1 MLFLCNKKFNPNLS
15 DLHSGEF
22 FGHFVGYLRGLL
34 DRIAPSLTEAE
45 RASAP
50 LAVERAVAEAMARS
64 QASLMRKVEDL
75 SSRVEEQKQE
85 AMKEWQEQIRQEE
98 ERIAAEVAKVWP
110 NAKARIAERE
120 QVNVRQCRR

>member
-1 MLFLCNKKFNPNLS
+1 
-15 DLHSGEF
+15 
-22 FGHFVGYLRGLL
+22 
-34 DRIAPSLTEAE
+34 
-45 RASAP
+45 
-50 LAVERAVAEAMARS
+50 
-64 QASLMRKVEDL
+64 MRKVEDL

-120 QVNVRQCRR
+120 QVKRQLASVTEEQVNAAVAHEEAKEAQEMDAAKSRAARALESAVEKARVEAIAHTTEAMRQQVL